1 MDGIDYCTKEWHAGT
16 MPGKFDDFLLDAWGP
31 ERMARIH
38 EFVPSEVEDV
48 PSEVLSTLCEDVGM
62 PTDKHRYLDNLIYE
76 MVVRSKHKDVIA
88 VGQHVVFYSAS
99 NAPIRKLIQTV
110 FDVFET
116 MGHDTDTINK
126 IQLYNAPDRYKSMI
140 LAIARDRDDMVRN
153 ILRNESDKITL
164 RRNYANSPYLREY
177 VLNNDGQF
185 LRSYVS

>member
-1 MDGIDYCTKEWHAGT
+1 
-16 MPGKFDDFLLDAWGP
+16 
-31 ERMARIH
+31 
-38 EFVPSEVEDV
+38 
-48 PSEVLSTLCEDVGM
+48 M